1 MARAYYALVAG
12 LPDFALDGK
21 RLPYST
27 EEFWIDSDRHLH
39 PDDRS
44 LLGILCLP
52 VDNYNVLNLL
62 DGRVKSFKSGGNFS
76 RELLENELKVPS
88 ILPGYL
94 RLFIEQYKGDVKRP
108 AGMTWE
114 TVMAGLFYQEMLGH
128 KNVFIRDWF
137 ELDQNIRNVLVAL
150 SCRKLGQA
158 VDGQLVGDNSVS
170 AAIRK
175 NNSGDFGLG
184 REFSFIEKILTL
196 YDDRNLLEREQ
207 GIDKLRWKMLDQ
219 MTVFE
224 YFSIE
229 RVMAFFLKLQIA
241 ERWYRLDPETG
252 KQMFD
257 ELLED
262 LRSELDL
269 SKEFSV
275 SGGK

>member
-12 LPDFALDGK
+12 LPDVAIDSK

-27 EEFWIDSDRHLH
+27 EEFWIDSERHLH

-52 VDNYNVLNLL
+52 VDNSNVLNLL
-62 DGRVKSFKSGGNFS
+62 ESSDKSFKTGGNFS
-76 RELLENELKVPS
+76 RELLENEIKVPS
-88 ILPGYL
+88 VLPDYL
-94 RLFIEQYKGDVKRP
+94 RLFIERYKGDVKRP

-114 TVMAGLFYQEMLGH
+114 TVMTELFYQEMLDHENG
-128 KNVFIRDWF
+128 FIREWF

-184 REFSFIEKILTL
+184 REFPFIEKILAL

-207 GIDKLRWKMLDQ
+207 RIDKLRWNLLDQ

-229 RVMAFFLKLQIA
+229 KVMAFFLKLQIA

-252 KQMFD
+252 RQMFD

-262 LRSELDL
+262 LRSGLDL